1 MDVVFYSS
9 RGGAE
14 EERLQ
19 KVIESV
25 VPGWK
30 KELCRTID
38 DLSERLLQPKNDLSI
53 ALLLTAQR
61 EDIVELLS
69 MSNLFRNSR
78 IILIAP
84 DRDKETI
91 AIAHRLRPR
100 LLTYIDSDFADVFT
114 VLANM
119 IGDYHRPNGMG
130 R

>member
-1 MDVVFYSS
+1 
-9 RGGAE
+9 
-14 EERLQ
+14 
-19 KVIESV
+19 
-25 VPGWK
+25 
-30 KELCRTID
+30 
-38 DLSERLLQPKNDLSI
+38 
-53 ALLLTAQR
+53 
-61 EDIVELLS
+61 